1 MGSSHSLN
9 DKYTAE
15 SGAVFM
21 SGTQALVRLPIIQ
34 MRRDK
39 LAGLDTATY
48 ISGYR
53 GSPMG
58 IYDQQLQKA
67 SEWLAPHRIRFVPGV
82 NEDLAATAIWGT
94 QQVPLYDSAA
104 VQGVLGIWYG
114 KGPGVDRS
122 GDVFRHGNAA
132 GSSAQG
138 GVLCIAGDDHSA
150 KSSTVQHQSDHSF
163 ASARMPMLYPSSVHE
178 FVEVGLLGIA
188 LSRYSGCWVGMK
200 VISDTVETSAV
211 VDLSR
216 ELTPIHLPDD
226 FDMPEDGLNLRWPD
240 PFAPQDVRLHE
251 FKHKAVHAF
260 ARANGIDQWIIKSP
274 LRPSMQ
280 NALSQQ
286 SASNQSAVDQS
297 NLDQSNLDQSNLDQS
312 NLDQSRS
319 EQTTRDQSTLEQSN
333 LKQSFSDKS
342 TLTGFGIISSGK
354 AFEDARQAL
363 HMLGIDEA
371 VSASIGL
378 QLYKVRMPYPL
389 EPEGVV
395 AFANGLTEVLVLEE
409 RREII
414 EDQLKTILYH
424 RYQGTRIVGKHD
436 EHGNDFLPTAATLSV
451 AVCMR
456 AIADRLIKFGVEDSL
471 QTQIQQR
478 VANLNSTLQK
488 QLMHKVPSERK
499 PWFCSGCPHNTS
511 TRVPEGSKAL
521 AGIGCH
527 YMVQWMDR
535 DTDTF
540 THMGAEGVPW
550 TSISHYVDDK
560 HRFVN
565 IGDGTYFH
573 SGLLAIRASVASGV
587 NLTYKV
593 LYNDAVAMTGGQSLD
608 GALTPAQ
615 ITHQLKAE
623 GVWPVYL
630 VSDEPELYPASIVAD
645 GVVVKHRDY
654 LDPVMRELRDLRGCN
669 AIVYVQTCA
678 AEKRRRRK
686 RGLLVDP
693 DQRMFINADVC
704 EGCGDCS
711 TQSNCVSVEP
721 LETAFGRKRRIN
733 QSSCN
738 KDYSCANGFCP
749 SFVTV
754 SGASLKRRK
763 AQQQEK
769 SQTLPEP
776 SLPVLASESW
786 NVLITGI
793 GGTGV
798 LTIGSILGMAAHIDG
813 HAAMILDM
821 TGLAQKGG
829 AVLSHV
835 RIAAHPDLVTSA
847 HIVPAGCDLLFAAD
861 AVVAA
866 SKSTAELLN
875 EKRTNAVVN
884 TATAPVADFVL
895 HRDMD
900 FGHDGVAS
908 AIKKQVRDVEHFHA
922 FSSIAEKLTGDAMS
936 TNIMML
942 GYSWQQGLLP
952 VSLDALEQ
960 AITLN
965 GVAVEAN
972 LTALE
977 WGRQLAAQPDAVK
990 SKLVDDTKKADN
1002 LPLSLDALIEHRIAH
1017 LTNYQGPKLADKYLR
1032 AVNQFQDRVLGD
1044 GLDLSLV
1051 KTLAHNYSRVL
1062 SYKDEYEVS
1071 RLYSLPSFKAQLT
1084 NQFDG
1089 DYALE
1094 FNLAPAILGGR
1105 APNGRPKKRKMGPWV
1120 LKLFN
1125 VLQHGKKLR
1134 GTPFDLF
1141 GYTTER
1147 RAERQWIK
1155 RYEQDMQ
1162 RILVELTPANA
1173 SIAEQ
1178 LLGIPDQ
1185 IRGFGPVK
1193 AEAMQ
1198 AASSQREQLWRDFD
1212 APKPIDLTSAA

>member
-1 MGSSHSLN
+1 MGTSHSLD
-9 DKYTAE
+9 DKYKAE

-48 ISGYR
+48 ITGYR

-67 SEWLAPHRIRFVPGV
+67 HTWLEPHRIRFQPGV

-94 QQVPLYDSAA
+94 QQVPLYDSKS
-104 VQGVLGIWYG
+104 VEGVVGIWYG

-211 VDLSR
+211 VDLSK
-216 ELTPIHLPDD
+216 ENMPIHIPTD
-226 FDMPEDGLNLRWPD
+226 FTLPEDGLNLRWPD
-240 PFAPQDVRLHE
+240 PFPTQDVRLHE
-251 FKHKAVHAF
+251 FKHKAVYAF
-260 ARANGIDQWIIKSP
+260 ARANGIDQWIIKS
-274 LRPSMQ
+274 
-280 NALSQQ
+280 
-286 SASNQSAVDQS
+286 
-297 NLDQSNLDQSNLDQS
+297 
-312 NLDQSRS
+312 
-319 EQTTRDQSTLEQSN
+319 E
-333 LKQSFSDKS
+333 KK
-342 TLTGFGIISSGK
+342 GFGIISSGK
-354 AFEDARQAL
+354 AFEDTRQAL
-363 HMLGIDEA
+363 HMLGIDES
-371 VSASIGL
+371 VSESIGL

-389 EPEGVV
+389 EPEGVT
-395 AFANGLTEVLVLEE
+395 AFADGLEEVLVLEE

-424 RYQGTRIVGKHD
+424 RYQGTRIIGKHD
-436 EHGNDFLPTAATLSV
+436 EHGNGFLPTAATLSV

-456 AIADRLIKFGVEDSL
+456 AIADRLLKFGVSDALKSMLSERL
-471 QTQIQQR
+471 AT
-478 VANLNSTLQK
+478 LNNTIQK
-488 QLMHKVPSERK
+488 QLIHNVPVERK

-573 SGLLAIRASVASGV
+573 SGLLAIRASAASGV

-608 GALTPAQ
+608 GELTPAQ

-623 GVWPVYL
+623 GVWPVFL
-630 VSDEPELYPASIVAD
+630 VSDEPELYPASVVAD

-654 LDPVMRELRDLRGCN
+654 LDSVMRELRELEGCN

-721 LETAFGRKRRIN
+721 LETEHGRKRRIN

-738 KDYSCANGFCP
+738 KDYSCVNGFCP

-754 SGASLKRRK
+754 SGASLKRRE
-763 AQQQEK
+763 AQQLDSAKQ
-769 SQTLPEP
+769 LPEP
-776 SLPVLASESW
+776 ERPPLTTESW
-786 NVLITGI
+786 NILVTGI

-813 HAAMILDM
+813 NAAMILDM

-829 AVLSHV
+829 AVASHV
-835 RIAAHPDLVTSA
+835 RIAASPDIVTSA

-861 AVVAA
+861 AVVAS
-866 SKSTAELLN
+866 SKSSAELLDA
-875 EKRTNAVVN
+875 KRTNALVN
-884 TATAPVADFVL
+884 TTTAPVADFVL
-895 HRDMD
+895 HRDLD
-900 FGHDGVAS
+900 FGNDGVS
-908 AIKKQVRDVEHFHA
+908 DAIKKQVRNTEHFQA
-922 FSSIAEKLTGDAMS
+922 FSSIAEKLTGDAIS

-942 GYSWQQGLLP
+942 GYAWQQGLLP
-952 VSLDALEQ
+952 VSLDALQQ
-960 AITLN
+960 AIRLN
-965 GVAVEAN
+965 GVAVEGN

-977 WGRQLAAQPDAVK
+977 WGRQLAANPEALNAKLEDNDAPK
-990 SKLVDDTKKADN
+990 IK
-1002 LPLSLDALIEHRIAH
+1002 LPLSLDALIEHRVKH
-1017 LTNYQGPKLADKYLR
+1017 LKAYQGDKLAAKYQA
-1032 AVNQFQDRVLGD
+1032 AVAQLQACVATQN
-1044 GLDLSLV
+1044 LDVSLV
-1051 KTLAHNYSRVL
+1051 QTLAHNYARVL

-1071 RLYSLPSFKAQLT
+1071 RLYSLPSFQKQL
-1084 NQFDG
+1084 NDQFDG
-1089 DYALE
+1089 NYSLE
-1094 FNLAPAILGGR
+1094 FNLAPPILGGK

-1120 LKLFN
+1120 MKLFN
-1125 VLQHGKKLR
+1125 VLQRGKALR
-1134 GTPFDLF
+1134 GTPFDVF

-1147 RAERQWIK
+1147 RAEREWIK
-1155 RYEQDMQ
+1155 RYEQDVQ
-1162 RILVELTPANA
+1162 RLTKELGSGNA
-1173 SIAEQ
+1173 QIAEQ
-1178 LLGIPDQ
+1178 LLAIPDE

-1198 AASSQREQLWRDFD
+1198 AAEKHREQLWTDFD
-1212 APKPIDLTSAA
+1212 SPTPIDLTVAA

>member
-15 SGAVFM
+15 NGAVFM
-21 SGTQALVRLPIIQ
+21 SGTQALVRLPMVQ
-34 MRRDK
+34 MRRDR
-39 LAGLDTATY
+39 LAGLETATY
-48 ISGYR
+48 ITGYR

-67 SEWLAPHRIRFVPGV
+67 QHFLEPHKIRFQPGV

-94 QQVPLYDSAA
+94 QQVPLYENAQVD
-104 VQGVLGIWYG
+104 GVVGIWYG

-132 GSSAQG
+132 GSSVHG
-138 GVLCIAGDDHSA
+138 GVLCVAGDDHSA
-150 KSSTVQHQSDHSF
+150 KSSTVQHQSDHAF
-163 ASARMPMLYPSSVHE
+163 AASRMPMLYPSSVHE

-188 LSRYSGCWVGMK
+188 LSRFSGCWVGMK

-211 VDLSR
+211 VDLSN
-216 ELTPIHLPDD
+216 ESTPINIPAD
-226 FDMPEDGLNLRWPD
+226 FVMPEDGLNLRWPD
-240 PFAPQDVRLHE
+240 PFPTQDVRLHE
-251 FKHKAVHAF
+251 NKHKAVYAF
-260 ARANGIDQWIIKSP
+260 ARANNIDQWVVKS
-274 LRPSMQ
+274 S
-280 NALSQQ
+280 
-286 SASNQSAVDQS
+286 
-297 NLDQSNLDQSNLDQS
+297 
-312 NLDQSRS
+312 
-319 EQTTRDQSTLEQSN
+319 
-333 LKQSFSDKS
+333 K
-342 TLTGFGIISSGK
+342 TGFGIISSGK
-354 AFEDARQAL
+354 AFEDTRQAL
-363 HMLGIDEA
+363 HMLGIDA
-371 VSASIGL
+371 SVSESIGL

-389 EPEGVV
+389 EPEGVT
-395 AFANGLTEVLVLEE
+395 AFADGLDEVLVLEE

-414 EDQLKTILYH
+414 EDQLKAILYH

-436 EHGNDFLPTAATLSV
+436 EHGNAFLPTAATLSV

-456 AIADRLIKFGVEDSL
+456 AIAERLLKFGVDESV
-471 QTQIQQR
+471 QEKIQAR
-478 VANLNSTLQK
+478 LAALNGTLQK
-488 QLMHKVPSERK
+488 QLVHNAPMERR

-511 TRVPEGSKAL
+511 TKVPEGSKAL

-527 YMVQWMDR
+527 FMVLWMDR
-535 DTDTF
+535 DTETF

-550 TSISHYVDDK
+550 TAISHYVDDT

-608 GALTPAQ
+608 GTLTPEQ

-630 VSDEPELYPASIVAD
+630 VSDEPEHYPASVVAD
-645 GVVVKHRDY
+645 GVIVKHRDH
-654 LDPVMRELRDLRGCN
+654 LDSVMRELRELQGCN

-721 LETAFGRKRRIN
+721 LETVLGRKRRIN

-738 KDYSCANGFCP
+738 KDYSCLNGFCP
-749 SFVTV
+749 SFVTIK
-754 SGASLKRRK
+754 GASLKRRE
-763 AQQQEK
+763 AQQLDKLQN
-769 SQTLPEP
+769 LPEP
-776 SLPVLASESW
+776 TLPKLTSESW
-786 NVLITGI
+786 NILVTGI

-835 RIAAHPDLVTSA
+835 RIAASPDIVTSA
-847 HIVPAGCDLLFAAD
+847 HIVPAGCDLLVAAD
-861 AVVAA
+861 AVVAS
-866 SKSTAELLN
+866 SKSSAELLN
-875 EKRTNAVVN
+875 EKRTHALVN

-895 HRDMD
+895 HRDLE
-900 FGHDGVAS
+900 FGHDSVAS
-908 AIKKQVRDVEHFHA
+908 SIRQQVLGTEHFHA
-922 FSSIAEKLTGDAMS
+922 FTDIAQKLTGDAIG
-936 TNIMML
+936 TNILML
-942 GYSWQQGLLP
+942 GYAWQQGLLP
-952 VSLDALEQ
+952 VSLDALQQ

-965 GVAVEAN
+965 GVAVQAN

-977 WGRQLAAQPDAVK
+977 WGRQLAAQPEVLKA
-990 SKLVDDTKKADN
+990 KLADN
-1002 LPLSLDALIEHRIAH
+1002 NAEVNRVPQSLDALVQHRIAH
-1017 LTNYQGPKLADKYLR
+1017 LQNYQGDKLAKKYQQQ
-1032 AVNQFQDRVLGD
+1032 VSHFQTRVHER
-1044 GLDLSLV
+1044 GLDESLV
-1051 KTLAHNYSRVL
+1051 RALAHNYARVL

-1071 RLYSLPSFKAQLT
+1071 RLYSLPSFQEQL
-1084 NQFDG
+1084 NSQFDG
-1089 DYALE
+1089 DYSLE
-1094 FNLAPAILGGR
+1094 FNLAPPILGGK
-1105 APNGRPKKRKMGPWV
+1105 ALNGRPKKRKMGPWV
-1120 LKLFN
+1120 LKLFK
-1125 VLQHGKKLR
+1125 VLQRGKKLR
-1134 GTPFDLF
+1134 GTPFDVF
-1141 GYTTER
+1141 GYTAER
-1147 RAERQWIK
+1147 RAEREWIA
-1155 RYEQDMQ
+1155 RYENDVHRLMSS
-1162 RILVELTPANA
+1162 VNAGNA

-1178 LLGIPDQ
+1178 LLTIPDQ

-1193 AEAMQ
+1193 VEAMEK
-1198 AASSQREQLWRDFD
+1198 ARLQRERLWRDFD
-1212 APKPIDLTSAA
+1212 APAPIDLTSVA

>member
-1 MGSSHSLN
+1 MGTTHSLN

-15 SGAVFM
+15 NGAVFM
-21 SGTQALVRLPIIQ
+21 SGTQALVRLPMVQ
-34 MRRDK
+34 MQRDK
-39 LAGLDTATY
+39 ASGLDTATF
-48 ISGYR
+48 ITGYR

-58 IYDQQLQKA
+58 VYDQQLHKA
-67 SEWLAPHRIRFVPGV
+67 QAHLEPHRIRFQPGV

-94 QQVPLYDSAA
+94 QQVPLHKDAT

-122 GDVFRHGNAA
+122 GDVFRHGNAS
-132 GSSAQG
+132 GSAEHG

-150 KSSTVQHQSDHSF
+150 KSSTVQHQSDHGF
-163 ASARMPMLYPSSVHE
+163 ISARMPMLYPSSVHE
-178 FVEVGLLGIA
+178 FVEIGLLGIA
-188 LSRYSGCWVGMK
+188 MSRYSGCWVGMK

-211 VDLSR
+211 VDLGNESN
-216 ELTPIHLPDD
+216 PIHIPDD

-240 PFAPQDVRLHE
+240 PFPTQDVRLHE
-251 FKHKAVHAF
+251 VKHKAVLAF

-274 LRPSMQ
+274 LDST
-280 NALSQQ
+280 A
-286 SASNQSAVDQS
+286 
-297 NLDQSNLDQSNLDQS
+297 NL
-312 NLDQSRS
+312 R
-319 EQTTRDQSTLEQSN
+319 
-333 LKQSFSDKS
+333 KK
-342 TLTGFGIISSGK
+342 GFGIISSGK
-354 AFEDARQAL
+354 AFEDTRQAL
-363 HMLGIDEA
+363 HLLGIDEA
-371 VSASIGL
+371 TSEAIGL

-389 EPEGVV
+389 EPQGVIE
-395 AFANGLTEVLVLEE
+395 FSDGLDEVLVLEE

-424 RYQGTRIVGKHD
+424 RNQGTRIVGKHD
-436 EHGNDFLPTAATLSV
+436 EHGNAFLPTAATLSV

-456 AIADRLIKFGVEDSL
+456 AICDRLLKFGVGDAL
-471 QTQIQQR
+471 QSQIQDR
-478 VANLNSTLQK
+478 LSELNNTMQK
-488 QLMHKVPSERK
+488 QLLHSAPLERK

-511 TRVPEGSKAL
+511 TKVPEGSKAL

-527 YMVQWMDR
+527 FMVLWMDR
-535 DTDTF
+535 DTETF

-550 TSISHYVDDK
+550 TAVSHYVEDK

-608 GALTPAQ
+608 GSLTPAQ

-630 VSDEPELYPASIVAD
+630 VSDEPEHYPASVVAD
-645 GVVVKHRDY
+645 GVVVKHRDH
-654 LDPVMRELRDLRGCN
+654 LDAVMRELRDLKGCN

-686 RGLLVDP
+686 RGLLNDP
-693 DQRMFINADVC
+693 DQRLFINSDVC

-721 LETAFGRKRRIN
+721 LETPFGRKRRIN

-738 KDYSCANGFCP
+738 KDYSCVKGFCP

-754 SGASLKRRK
+754 TGAALKRRE
-763 AQQQEK
+763 AQK
-769 SQTLPEP
+769 LDSSQTLPEP
-776 SLPVLASESW
+776 QLPTLEASSW
-786 NVLITGI
+786 NILVTGI

-813 HAAMILDM
+813 NAAMILDM

-835 RIAAHPDLVTSA
+835 RIASTPDMVTSA

-861 AVVAA
+861 AVVA
-866 SKSTAELLN
+866 SSNSTAELLN
-875 EKRTNAVVN
+875 DKRTHALVN
-884 TATAPVADFVL
+884 TASAPVADFVL

-900 FGHDGVAS
+900 FSKNGVAQ
-908 AIKKQVRDVEHFHA
+908 AIKKQVRNTDHFQS
-922 FSSIAEKLTGDAMS
+922 FSSVAEKLTGDAIS

-942 GYSWQQGLLP
+942 GYAWQNGLVP
-952 VSLDALEQ
+952 VSLAALQQ

-965 GVAVEAN
+965 GVAVKEN
-972 LTALE
+972 LAALE
-977 WGRQLAAQPDAVK
+977 WGRQFAADPEALQSKFKQDDVPGDSLPMSLESTIEHRVAHLTAYQGTQLANKYRHTVK
-990 SKLVDDTKKADN
+990 QFEARVIERALDSKLVE
-1002 LPLSLDALIEHRIAH
+1002 L
-1017 LTNYQGPKLADKYLR
+1017 
-1032 AVNQFQDRVLGD
+1032 
-1044 GLDLSLV
+1044 
-1051 KTLAHNYSRVL
+1051 LAHNYARIL

-1071 RLYSLPSFKAQLT
+1071 RLYSLPSFQEQLT
-1084 NQFDG
+1084 RQFDG
-1089 DYALE
+1089 DYSLE
-1094 FNLAPAILGGR
+1094 FNLAPPILGGKSID
-1105 APNGRPKKRKMGPWV
+1105 GRPRKRKMGPWV
-1120 LKLFN
+1120 LKLFA
-1125 VLQHGKKLR
+1125 VLKRGRKLR

-1141 GYTTER
+1141 GYTKER
-1147 RAERQWIK
+1147 RAERQWISW
-1155 RYEQDMQ
+1155 YEHDVQ
-1162 RILVELTPANA
+1162 RLMSDVNA
-1173 SIAEQ
+1173 DNAKIAQ
-1178 LLGIPDQ
+1178 ALLAIPDE

-1198 AASSQREQLWRDFD
+1198 SAKIRREQLWREFD
-1212 APKPIDLTSAA
+1212 APKPVDLTVAA